1 MLRLTRRL
9 SFFRH
14 AAALRDPCRRSELFS
29 FAVLIMAISTIFEVL
44 EWWAA
49 VFLSKDQGA
58 AYLGHKEMSGTLKK
72 TWLWPR

>member
-1 MLRLTRRL
+1 MLRRYAIPAEGPSYFL
-9 SFFRH
+9 S
-14 AAALRDPCRRSELFS
+14 
-29 FAVLIMAISTIFEVL
+29 AVLIMAISTIFEVL

-58 AYLGHKEMSGTLKK
+58 VYLGHKGMSGTLKK